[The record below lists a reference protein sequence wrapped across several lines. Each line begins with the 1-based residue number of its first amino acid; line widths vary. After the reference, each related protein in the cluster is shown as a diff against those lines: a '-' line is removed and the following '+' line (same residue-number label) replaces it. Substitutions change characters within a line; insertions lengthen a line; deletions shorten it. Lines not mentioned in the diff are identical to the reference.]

1 MPEGVN
7 RPPPAHALTPVSIAK
22 KPRRFCRAGFSFG
35 MMRPMMSRSLQS
47 PSISCVIPA
56 FNEARNLDTV
66 VPQFLAALA
75 RLSSHVELIVVDDGS
90 RDDTQTVM
98 QTLCAAHREVVYLK
112 LSRNFGKEPALT
124 AGIDAARGDVV
135 VLMDADGQH
144 PVELVPE
151 MLARWRDG
159 CDVVYAVRKTRDDQS
174 GLQASLTGLF
184 YKLVNYGNR
193 VKIPANAGDF
203 RLMDRKVVEALKRL
217 PERNR
222 FMKGLYAWVGFNSTA
237 IDYQP
242 LPRTDGK
249 SNFGLRGSL
258 SLALTGILA
267 FSIAP
272 LRALTLVGLVLSAIA
287 LGYGGWVVMEYFFLG
302 IAVPG
307 YATIVVGMMFFSGI
321 QLLSI
326 GVLAEYVGRIY
337 EEVKQRPP
345 YLISQRSGRGLSAP
359 ASATGGEPSRPDQPE
374 ASLL

>member
-1 MPEGVN
+1 
-7 RPPPAHALTPVSIAK
+7 
-22 KPRRFCRAGFSFG
+22 
-35 MMRPMMSRSLQS
+35 MMSRSNLS

-56 FNEARNLDTV
+56 FNEAGNLGAV
-66 VPQFLAALA
+66 LPQILAT
-75 RLSSHVELIVVDDGS
+75 LSSLSERVELVVVDDGS
-90 RDDTQTVM
+90 RDDTTEVM
-98 QTLCAAHREVVYLK
+98 QTLCADHPEIVYLK

-124 AGIDAARGDVV
+124 AGIDAAQGDVV

-144 PVELVPE
+144 PVALLPE
-151 MLARWRDG
+151 MFTKWQQG
-159 CDVVYAVRKTRDDQS
+159 SDVVYAVRKTRDDQS
-174 GLQASLTGLF
+174 GLQSSLTGLF
-184 YKLVNYGNR
+184 YKMVNFGNR

-203 RLMDRKVVEALKRL
+203 RLMDRKVVDALKSL

-242 LPRTDGK
+242 LARADGK

-272 LRALTLVGLVLSAIA
+272 LRALTVTGLVLSAIA
-287 LGYGGWVVMEYFFLG
+287 LGYGTWVVGEYFVLG

-345 YLISQRSGRGLSAP
+345 YLISQREGRGLAEPLYAP
-359 ASATGGEPSRPDQPE
+359 QTGQAPLILQQS
-374 ASLL
+374 SLL

>member
-1 MPEGVN
+1 MMQRTNPS
-7 RPPPAHALTPVSIAK
+7 PA
-22 KPRRFCRAGFSFG
+22 
-35 MMRPMMSRSLQS
+35 
-47 PSISCVIPA
+47 ISCVIPA
-56 FNEARNLDTV
+56 YNEARNLGVV
-66 VPQFLAALA
+66 VPAILDTLLT
-75 RLSSHVELIVVDDGS
+75 LSRRVELIVVDDGS
-90 RDDTQTVM
+90 RDDTPEVM
-98 QTLCAAHREVVYLK
+98 RALCATHAQLRYLR

-124 AGIDAARGDVV
+124 AGIDAALGDVLI
-135 VLMDADGQH
+135 LMDADGQH
-144 PVELVPE
+144 PVALLPD
-151 MLARWRDG
+151 MFQKWQHGA
-159 CDVVYAVRKTRDDQS
+159 DVVYAVRQSREDQS
-174 GLQASLTGLF
+174 SLQVSLTGLF
-184 YKLVNYGNR
+184 YKLVNFGNR

-203 RLMDRKVVEALKRL
+203 RLMDRKVVDALKSL

-237 IDYQP
+237 IDYEP
-242 LPRTDGK
+242 LPRADGR

-272 LRALTLVGLVLSAIA
+272 LRALTMVGLILSAIA
-287 LGYGGWVVMEYFFLG
+287 LSYGAWVVGEYFITG

-345 YLISQRSGRGLSAP
+345 YLISQRLGAGLALPAP
-359 ASATGGEPSRPDQPE
+359 ALDAALLDRRAD
-374 ASLL
+374 SLL

>member
-1 MPEGVN
+1 MMQRTN
-7 RPPPAHALTPVSIAK
+7 SSPA
-22 KPRRFCRAGFSFG
+22 
-35 MMRPMMSRSLQS
+35 
-47 PSISCVIPA
+47 ISCVIPA
-56 FNEARNLDTV
+56 FNEARNLGAV
-66 VPQFLAALA
+66 VPEILATLMS
-75 RLSSHVELIVVDDGS
+75 LSPQVELIVVDDGS
-90 RDDTQTVM
+90 RDDTSGVM
-98 QTLCAAHREVVYLK
+98 RALCAAHPQLLYLK
-112 LSRNFGKEPALT
+112 FSRNFGKEPALT
-124 AGIDAARGDVV
+124 AGIDAALGEVL

-144 PVELVPE
+144 PVALLPA
-151 MLARWRDG
+151 MFKKWQQGA
-159 CDVVYAVRKTRDDQS
+159 DVVYAVRQSREDQS
-174 GLQASLTGLF
+174 SLQVSLTGLF
-184 YKLVNYGNR
+184 YKLVNFGNR

-203 RLMDRKVVEALKRL
+203 RLMDRKVVDALKSL

-242 LPRTDGK
+242 LPRADGR

-272 LRALTLVGLVLSAIA
+272 LRALTMVGLVLSALA
-287 LGYGGWVVMEYFFLG
+287 LSYGAWVVGEYFISG

-345 YLISQRSGRGLSAP
+345 YLISQRLGAGLALPATAENSVLLNGR
-359 ASATGGEPSRPDQPE
+359 ED
-374 ASLL
+374 SLL

>member
-1 MPEGVN
+1 MMP
-7 RPPPAHALTPVSIAK
+7 RTI
-22 KPRRFCRAGFSFG
+22 
-35 MMRPMMSRSLQS
+35 QS

-56 FNEARNLDTV
+56 FNEAGNLGAV
-66 VPQFLAALA
+66 VPWILAS
-75 RLSSHVELIVVDDGS
+75 LSSLSERVELIVVDDGS
-90 RDDTQTVM
+90 RDDTTQVM

-124 AGIDAARGDVV
+124 AGIDAAGGEVV
-135 VLMDADGQH
+135 ILMDADGQH
-144 PVELVPE
+144 PVALLPE
-151 MLARWRDG
+151 MLKQWRQG
-159 CDVVYAVRKTRDDQS
+159 ADVVYAVRKTRNDQS

-184 YKLVNYGNR
+184 YKLVNFGNR

-203 RLMDRKVVEALKRL
+203 RLMDRKVVDALKRL

-242 LPRTDGK
+242 LPRADGR
-249 SNFGLRGSL
+249 SNFGLRGAL
-258 SLALTGILA
+258 SLALTGMLA

-287 LGYGGWVVMEYFFLG
+287 LGYGGWVVIEYFFLG

-326 GVLAEYVGRIY
+326 GILAEYVGRIY
-337 EEVKQRPP
+337 EEVKQRPT
-345 YLISQRSGRGLSAP
+345 YLISQRAGTGLTTPVLAP
-359 ASATGGEPSRPDQPE
+359 ELGMPESVPQE

>member
-1 MPEGVN
+1 MMP
-7 RPPPAHALTPVSIAK
+7 RTDRTP
-22 KPRRFCRAGFSFG
+22 
-35 MMRPMMSRSLQS
+35 SL
-47 PSISCVIPA
+47 SCVIPA
-56 FNEARNLDTV
+56 FNEARNLTTFI
-66 VPQFLAALA
+66 PQVLATFRGLGD
-75 RLSSHVELIVVDDGS
+75 RVELIVVDDGS

-98 QTLCAAHREVVYLK
+98 QALCSAHPEVVYLK

-124 AGIDAARGDVV
+124 AGIDATRGEVV

-144 PVELVPE
+144 PVSLVPE
-151 MLARWRDG
+151 MLKKWRAG
-159 CDVVYAVRKTRDDQS
+159 SDVVYAIRKTRDDQS
-174 GLQASLTGLF
+174 GLQVSLTGLF
-184 YKLVNYGNR
+184 YKMVNFGNR

-203 RLMDRKVVEALKRL
+203 RLMDRKVVDALKSL

-242 LPRTDGK
+242 LPRADGK

-272 LRALTLVGLVLSAIA
+272 LRALTLVGMVLSALA
-287 LGYGGWVVMEYFFLG
+287 LSYGAWVVGEYFFSG

-345 YLISQRSGRGLSAP
+345 YLISQREGGGL
-359 ASATGGEPSRPDQPE
+359 
-374 ASLL
+374 L

>member
-1 MPEGVN
+1 MMP
-7 RPPPAHALTPVSIAK
+7 RID
-22 KPRRFCRAGFSFG
+22 R
-35 MMRPMMSRSLQS
+35 S

-56 FNEARNLDTV
+56 FNEARNLGTV
-66 VPQFLAALA
+66 LPPILATLA
-75 RLSSHVELIVVDDGS
+75 GLSERVELIVVDDGS
-90 RDDTQTVM
+90 RDDTAQVM
-98 QTLCAAHREVVYLK
+98 RALCAAHPQLVYLQ

-124 AGIDAARGDVV
+124 AGIDAARGEVV

-144 PVELVPE
+144 PVSLVPE
-151 MLARWRDG
+151 MLLKWKHGA
-159 CDVVYAVRKTRDDQS
+159 DVVYAVRQTRDDQS
-174 GLQASLTGLF
+174 GLQVSLTGLF
-184 YKLVNYGNR
+184 YKLVNFGNR

-203 RLMDRKVVEALKRL
+203 RLMDRKVVEALKSL

-242 LPRTDGK
+242 LPRADGK

-272 LRALTLVGLVLSAIA
+272 LRALTLVGLVLSALA
-287 LGYGGWVVMEYFFLG
+287 LGYGGWVVCEYFLSG

-345 YLISQRSGRGLSAP
+345 YLISQRAGAGLSLPAYAP
-359 ASATGGEPSRPDQPE
+359 HSGNPPLILQQTP
-374 ASLL
+374 LL